1 MTVES
6 KGTLGRS
13 ILDEIGATPLIQLK
27 NYTRKRG
34 LENAHFL
41 AKLECYNPTGSVK
54 DRLAL
59 AMIEDA
65 EQRGILQPRGT
76 IVASTSGNTG
86 ISLAA
91 IGARKGY
98 HVILTMPDTMSV
110 ERQNLLRIYGA
121 KLELTDG
128 TKGMAGAVA
137 KAKELAMNMN
147 EAVLLDQF
155 INPSNPR
162 IHYRTTG
169 PEIWSQTEGKI
180 DVLIAGIGT
189 GGTLTGAGT
198 YLREQNPFLTIVGVE
213 PAESPILSSGYGGL
227 HGIQGIGAG
236 FVPEVLDTSLCE
248 EILTADTESAISE
261 VRILAQ
267 TEGILCGISSGAA
280 LKAACIL
287 ARRPEMKNKTMVILL
302 PDSGDRYFSTKM
314 YKF

>member
-1 MTVES
+1 MAD
-6 KGTLGRS
+6 RS
-13 ILDEIGATPLIQLK
+13 ILEAIGDTPLVLLQ
-27 NYTRKRG
+27 NYARKRG
-34 LENAHFL
+34 IENTRFL
-41 AKLECYNPTGSVK
+41 AKLEGCNPTGSVK

-65 EQRGILQPRGT
+65 EQKGILQPKGT

-121 KLELTDG
+121 KLELTEG
-128 TKGMAGAVA
+128 AKGMAGAVERA
-137 KAKELAMNMN
+137 LELALNIPD
-147 EAVLLDQF
+147 AVLLDQF
-155 INPSNPR
+155 TNPSNPR
-162 IHYRTTG
+162 VHYRTTG
-169 PEIWSQTEGKI
+169 PEIWRQAEGQM
-180 DVLIAGIGT
+180 DAFVVGIGT
-189 GGTLTGAGT
+189 GGTITGAGL
-198 YLREQNPFLTIVGVE
+198 YLKERNPSLYVVGIE
-213 PAESPILSSGYGGL
+213 PTESPLLTLGYGGA

-236 FVPEVLDTSLCE
+236 FVPEVLDTSVYD

-267 TEGILCGISSGAA
+267 TEGVLCGISSGAA

-287 ARRPEMKNKTMVILL
+287 ARRPEMKGKTIVILL